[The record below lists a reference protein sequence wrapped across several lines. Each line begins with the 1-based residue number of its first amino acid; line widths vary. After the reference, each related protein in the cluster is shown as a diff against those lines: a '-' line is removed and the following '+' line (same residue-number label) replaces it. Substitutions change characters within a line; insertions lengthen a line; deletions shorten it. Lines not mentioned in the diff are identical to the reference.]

1 MPIHGEPCILLLHA
15 KPANHFE
22 PLVSV
27 SVETIAIA
35 NSEEIVKFTFV
46 IVMDQPEPCWLWNK
60 GFFCSSGSFK
70 NNECKQIFFLF
81 SAIVG
86 P

>member
-1 MPIHGEPCILLLHA
+1 MLINGKPCILLLHA
-15 KPANHFE
+15 KPANHFK

-27 SVETIAIA
+27 SVHRIAIA

-46 IVMDQPEPCWLWNK
+46 IVMYQPEPCGLSNK
-60 GFFCSSGSFK
+60 GGSFVQVDRSK
-70 NNECKQIFFLF
+70 TMNVNRYFSYFL
-81 SAIVG
+81 